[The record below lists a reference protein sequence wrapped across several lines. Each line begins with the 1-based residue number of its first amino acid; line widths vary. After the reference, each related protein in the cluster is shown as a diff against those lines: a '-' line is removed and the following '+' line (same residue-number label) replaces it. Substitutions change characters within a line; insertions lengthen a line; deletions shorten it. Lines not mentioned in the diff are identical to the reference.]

1 MSRQGSLD
9 IPLRG
14 LDGVLQE
21 HWQKVRAAEGW
32 NGAAGDGGAN
42 VLRVIG
48 HAAARFPA
56 SEAASLCKDLLK
68 VIPTLCM
75 QVLHVQPHPVVSHD
89 WPLLQCFTLWSSHR
103 PRYFM
108 ILEAA

>member
-1 MSRQGSLD
+1 M
-9 IPLRG
+9 
-14 LDGVLQE
+14 LQE

-32 NGAAGDGGAN
+32 NGGAGDGGAN

-68 VIPTLCM
+68 VLLTLCM
-75 QVLHVQPHPVVSHD
+75 QLLFVLTHPVSSRD
-89 WPLLQCFTLWSSHR
+89 WPLPQM
-103 PRYFM
+103 P
-108 ILEAA
+108 